1 MFTCWVGPAQCK
13 KCRESAGCQ
22 WCWEGEGVRSDDAE
36 DAGHALSAVW
46 EQPRALGERVARP
59 WRAGQCPPL
68 AVLGWLG
75 VIRRLR
81 VSTYLFL
88 LMAISFS
95 VVSDYDLHMC

>member
-1 MFTCWVGPAQCK
+1 M
-13 KCRESAGCQ
+13 
-22 WCWEGEGVRSDDAE
+22 RSDDAE

-81 VSTYLFL
+81 VST
-88 LMAISFS
+88 
-95 VVSDYDLHMC
+95 